1 MLKSVVKAC
10 GLTVGLPLILS
21 ILSAVEVGG
30 IHGVAVK
37 CIDTMRNTDREASSL
52 DRN

>member
-10 GLTVGLPLILS
+10 GSTVGLPLILS

>member
-1 MLKSVVKAC
+1 VVKAYSS
-10 GLTVGLPLILS
+10 TVELPLILDA
-21 ILSAVEVGG
+21 LSVVEVGR

-52 DRN
+52 DYY